1 MTKIPAALS
10 LIILIAIFVLALTAP
25 FVAPYSARD
34 QFREHGYAPPQA
46 LYFRDTGTGR
56 IERPYF
62 FGPEGEKVRLR
73 LLVSG
78 TPYQVMGIGLQTRL
92 IGTRLSDPPFFL
104 LGSDSLGRDLFSR
117 TLHGARFTLTISIL
131 GIVCT
136 LLFGVGFG
144 LLAGYAGGWIDAAT
158 MRMADLLLSLPGLF
172 LVLGL
177 RAVFP
182 LEMSVANLYLL
193 MTAIFTLAAWGG
205 VARVVRGQT
214 LSLKARDHVQA
225 ARVLGASHG
234 RILLV
239 HILPFTTN
247 YLIVQMTILVPA
259 FILGEITLSFLG
271 VGIQE
276 PNVSWGTLLNSA
288 ASVSAFTLYPWLLW
302 PVAFIFLTILAFN
315 FLGDSIK
322 ALGKQAA
329 PWI

>member
-1 MTKIPAALS
+1 MTKLPAALS
-10 LIILIAIFVLALTAP
+10 ALILIAISALALAAP
-25 FVAPYSARD
+25 VVAPYSARD

-46 LYFRDTGTGR
+46 LYFRDPGTGR
-56 IERPYF
+56 FERPF
-62 FGPEGEKVRLR
+62 FYGANGQKVRLR

-78 TPYQVMGIGLQTRL
+78 TPYQVLGIGLQTRL
-92 IGTRLSDPPFFL
+92 FGTRASDPPFFL
-104 LGSDSLGRDLFSR
+104 LGSDSLGRDVFSR
-117 TLHGARFTLTISIL
+117 TLHGARFTLTISVL
-131 GIVCT
+131 GIACT

-144 LLAGYAGGWIDAAT
+144 LLAGYAGGWIDSAT

-182 LEMSVANLYLL
+182 LELSVANLYLL

-205 VARVVRGQT
+205 VARVIRGQA
-214 LSLKARDHVQA
+214 LSLKSRDHVQA
-225 ARVLGASHG
+225 ARTLGASHG

-276 PNVSWGTLLNSA
+276 PNVSWGTLLNAA
-288 ASVSAFTLYPWLLW
+288 ASISTFTLYPWLLW
-302 PVAFIFLTILAFN
+302 PAAFIFLTVLAFN
-315 FLGDSIK
+315 LLGDSIK